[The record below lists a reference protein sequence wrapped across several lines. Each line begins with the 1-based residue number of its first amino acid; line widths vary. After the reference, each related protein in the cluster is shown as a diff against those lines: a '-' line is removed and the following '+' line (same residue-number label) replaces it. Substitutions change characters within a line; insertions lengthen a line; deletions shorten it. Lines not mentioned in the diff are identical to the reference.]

1 MTLKNRL
8 FNIISLKTTRYG
20 WEKKYTT
27 SLPLPLELYKNI
39 LLKIHIMKTSL
50 KVVLL
55 LL

>member
-1 MTLKNRL
+1 MI
-8 FNIISLKTTRYG
+8 FNIKNLKTTHSG
-20 WEKKYTT
+20 WGKNYTT
-27 SLPLPLELYKNI
+27 RLPLPLELYKNI